1 MRPLETPDRVAALRR
16 FGYTLRE
23 AEFLEIAMTHSGHFL
38 RRQFNA
44 FLGQPDGGAADRFL
58 RRANERGHLRSRRIA
73 KRTML
78 HHVASYQLYR
88 AVADPD
94 CRHRRE
100 RALWAVR
107 KKVMALDYVLAHR
120 GERFLATGA
129 QKLAFFSSEL
139 SLSPSCLPSKA
150 YRVGGPDR
158 LARRYFVDRF
168 PIHVAGDDAGRF
180 PVVSFCY
187 VDDGLSL
194 SGFKTYLDRYQ
205 ALLAVLGRF
214 RIVVASPGE
223 YRRSRAER
231 VASAFGSAL
240 KQRRAEIL
248 ADLESKRRGYF
259 RVRDAFERKDYRG
272 ITKADLD
279 RFRRLRNELESAE
292 IDADYEHWK
301 RNGRDSTTR
310 VGRGCAPTES
320 PFDPTFSFSLLD
332 HDYQQFF
339 GV

>member
-16 FGYTLRE
+16 FGYRQRE
-23 AEFLEIAMTHSGHFL
+23 AEFLELAVTHSRYFL

-58 RRANERGHLRSRRIA
+58 RRANERGLLRSRRIA

-120 GERFLATGA
+120 GERFLATSA
-129 QKLAFFSSEL
+129 EKLAFFSAEL
-139 SLSPSCLPSKA
+139 SLSPSCFPSKA
-150 YRVGGPDR
+150 YRVARSDR
-158 LARRYFVDRF
+158 LTRRYFVDRF
-168 PIHVAGDDAGRF
+168 PIHVASDDAGRF
-180 PVVSFCY
+180 PVVSF
-187 VDDGLSL
+187 SR
-194 SGFKTYLDRYQ
+194 TYLDQYQ
-205 ALLAVLGRF
+205 PLLAALGRF

-231 VASAFGSAL
+231 VFIALAAAL
-240 KQRRAEIL
+240 KQRRAEII
-248 ADLESKRRGYF
+248 ADLESKRRDYF
-259 RVRDAFERKDYRG
+259 RVRYAFERKDYRG

-279 RFRRLRNELESAE
+279 RFRRLRNELESTE
-292 IDADYEHWK
+292 IDADYESWK
-301 RNGRDSTTR
+301 RDGGNSTTTS
-310 VGRGCAPTES
+310 GRGSAPIES

>member
-1 MRPLETPDRVAALRR
+1 MESRDRVAALRR
-16 FGYTLRE
+16 FGYTQRE
-23 AEFLEIAMTHSGHFL
+23 AEFLELTLTHSGHFL

-44 FLGQPDGGAADRFL
+44 FLSQPDGGAADRFL

-88 AVADPD
+88 AVADQD

-120 GERFLATGA
+120 SERFLSTSA
-129 QKLAFFSSEL
+129 QKLTYFSGEL
-139 SLSPSCLPSKA
+139 GLSPTCFPSKA
-150 YRVGGPDR
+150 YRVAGSDR
-158 LARRYFVDRF
+158 RTRRYFVDRF
-168 PIHVAGDDAGRF
+168 PIHVADDDAVHL

-187 VDDGLSL
+187 IDDGLSL
-194 SGFKTYLDRYQ
+194 SGFKTYLDQYQ
-205 ALLAVLGRF
+205 PLLASLGRF

-223 YRRSRAER
+223 YRRPRAER
-231 VASAFGSAL
+231 LFRTFAASL
-240 KQRRAEIL
+240 KERRTEVL
-248 ADLESKRRGYF
+248 ADLESKRLDYF

-279 RFRRLRNELESAE
+279 AFRDLRNKLESAE
-292 IDADYEHWK
+292 IDAEYEVWK
-301 RNGRDSTTR
+301 RNGGASRPSLR
-310 VGRGCAPTES
+310 RACAPALA
-320 PFDPTFSFSLLD
+320 PFDPTFAFCHLD

>member
-1 MRPLETPDRVAALRR
+1 VESPERVAALRR
-16 FGYTLRE
+16 FGYTQRE
-23 AEFLEIAMTHSGHFL
+23 AEFLELAVTHSGHFL

-58 RRANERGHLRSRRIA
+58 RRAAERGHLRSRRIA

-78 HHVASYQLYR
+78 HHVSSYQLYR
-88 AVADPD
+88 AIADPD

-107 KKVMALDYVLAHR
+107 KKVMTLDYVLAHR
-120 GERFLATGA
+120 GERFLATSA
-129 QKLAFFSSEL
+129 QKLAYL
-139 SLSPSCLPSKA
+139 SGKLGLSPACMPSKA
-150 YRVGGPDR
+150 YRGAGSDR
-158 LARRYFVDRF
+158 LTRRHFVDRS
-168 PIHVAGDDAGRF
+168 PIHVPGDKSITP

-194 SGFKTYLDRYQ
+194 SGFKTYLDQYRS
-205 ALLAVLGRF
+205 LLAGLDQF
-214 RIVVASPGE
+214 QIVVASPGE

-231 VASAFGSAL
+231 VFRTFAASL
-240 KQRRAEIL
+240 KERRAEIL
-248 ADLESKRRGYF
+248 VDLESKRLDYF
-259 RVRDAFERKDYRG
+259 RVRDALERKDYRG

-279 RFRRLRNELESAE
+279 RLRDLRNELESAE
-292 IDADYEHWK
+292 IDAEYEAW
-301 RNGRDSTTR
+301 RRDGGVSTPSLR
-310 VGRGCAPTES
+310 LAIACAPIES
-320 PFDPTFSFSLLD
+320 PFDPAFSFCLLD